1 MTPSAAAARRLLPS
15 LVAGAAV
22 LAAAFWWTVDQPP
35 TPDAVVPFTRADDA
49 AALTDDAIRLYS
61 AGQLARACDRFS
73 EAAGERPES
82 LARREDVGRC
92 FETWGWRTLA
102 QGRPEEAV
110 LLFGQG
116 LAAMPEDPAL
126 LKGAGV
132 AAVHAGRTD
141 EALGSLEAS
150 ARLRADA
157 QVRMLLARLY
167 DHRDEPERA
176 VAHLQALL
184 AADSAD
190 LDARRLLDKLERER
204 RAEAAFVREPAGA
217 FVLRY
222 RAGVDAKTRRAV
234 TDALE
239 AARRRVVT
247 QLGDAGPEVVTVV
260 LYDRGQFSDVTRS
273 HAWVDGLFDGRIR
286 LPVGPTMPRRAQ
298 LERLLT
304 HEYAH
309 AVIHRRA
316 RGRAPRWL
324 HEGLA
329 QALEGR
335 VADATLASSG
345 LTLGG
350 LEALV
355 TEADPRRA
363 HAGYELALFVVGDL
377 LDRGGMESMR
387 ALLARLAAGET
398 IEDAAPRV
406 YGWRLVELES
416 QWRRQLGG

>member
-1 MTPSAAAARRLLPS
+1 VTPSASLRRRLPAFVAVAVMLG
-15 LVAGAAV
+15 AGAWW
-22 LAAAFWWTVDQPP
+22 AAGRSPEP
-35 TPDAVVPFTRADDA
+35 GAVVLTTRADDA
-49 AALTDDAIRLYS
+49 TALTDDAIRLYA

-73 EAAGERPES
+73 EAAGEHPES

-102 QGRPEEAV
+102 QGRPDEAS
-110 LLFGQG
+110 LLFEQG
-116 LAAMPEDPAL
+116 LVAVPDDPAL

-132 AAVHAGRTD
+132 AAVHAGRTA
-141 EALGSLEAS
+141 EALGPLEAS

-157 QVRMLLARLY
+157 QVRLLLARLY

-176 VAHLQALL
+176 LAHLQELL
-184 AADSAD
+184 AVDSANV
-190 LDARRLLDKLERER
+190 DARRLLDKLEREQR
-204 RAEAAFVREPAGA
+204 TEAAFVREPGGA

-222 RAGVDAKTRRAV
+222 RPGVDAGARRVVMA
-234 TDALE
+234 ALE
-239 AARRRVVT
+239 VARRRVVT
-247 QLGDAGPEVVTVV
+247 QLGDAGPAPITVV

-286 LPVGPTMPRRAQ
+286 LPVGPTLPRRAQ

-309 AVIHRRA
+309 AVIHHRA

-335 VADATLASSG
+335 VADASLASTS

-363 HAGYELALFVVGDL
+363 HAGYELAAFVVADL

-387 ALLARLAAGET
+387 ALLGRLGAGESMD
-398 IEDAAPRV
+398 DAASRV
-406 YGWRLVELES
+406 YGWRLTELES

>member
-1 MTPSAAAARRLLPS
+1 MTPSVPARHLLAVVVAVVVPLGAGAWWLLPRPP
-15 LVAGAAV
+15 APEARV
-22 LAAAFWWTVDQPP
+22 LA
-35 TPDAVVPFTRADDA
+35 TRADDET
-49 AALTDDAIRLYS
+49 ALTEDAIRLYA

-73 EAAGERPES
+73 EAAGEQPES
-82 LARREDVGRC
+82 LARRTDVGRC

-102 QGRPEEAV
+102 QGRPEEAA
-110 LLFGQG
+110 LLFEQG
-116 LAAMPEDPAL
+116 LVAMPEDPAL

-132 AAVHAGRTD
+132 AAVHAGRTA
-141 EALGSLEAS
+141 EALGPLEA
-150 ARLRADA
+150 AAQLRADT
-157 QVRMLLARLY
+157 QVRLLLARLY

-184 AADSAD
+184 AVDAANM
-190 LDARRLLDKLERER
+190 DARRLLDKLEREQR
-204 RAEAAFVREPAGA
+204 TEGLFLRETAGA

-222 RAGVDAKTRRAV
+222 RPGVDAATRRVVIA
-234 TDALE
+234 ALE
-239 AARRRVVT
+239 AARQRVIA
-247 QLGDAGPEVVTVV
+247 QLGDGGGEPVTVV

-273 HAWVDGLFDGRIR
+273 HTWVDGLFDGRIR
-286 LPVGPTMPRRAQ
+286 LPVGPALPRRAR

-309 AVIHRRA
+309 AVIHRMA

-329 QALEGR
+329 QLLEGR
-335 VADATLASSG
+335 VADASLASGS

-363 HAGYELALFVVGDL
+363 HAGYELSLFVVADL
-377 LDRGGMESMR
+377 LDRGGMASMR
-387 ALLARLAAGET
+387 ALLARLGAGESMD
-398 IEDAAPRV
+398 DAAPKV
-406 YGWRLVELES
+406 YGWRVTELES
-416 QWRRQLGG
+416 QWRRQAGG